1 MIPILKNKVRLLL
14 KNSPAG
20 LNGSSSKQN
29 QIKKVNLK
37 QKKRR
42 KERTKERNDKWSID
56 ELIMMMTILKK
67 KKKYEE
73 ERRVS
78 SISQTNRNHYLTFLS
93 QRRAISAIITAVHI
107 K

>member
-1 MIPILKNKVRLLL
+1 MKYIARLLL

-56 ELIMMMTILKK
+56 ELIMMMTILKREK
-67 KKKYEE
+67 KGRGSLKYETE
-73 ERRVS
+73 MSKPLIDPFESKTSDISNNNS
-78 SISQTNRNHYLTFLS
+78 STY
-93 QRRAISAIITAVHI
+93 
-107 K
+107 